1 MLVWANFTE
10 LDNRFCQFSKD
21 IEIYRTYHYYTMGK
35 ISLSAIIKNTTGYE
49 HKVFNVECNYKQ
61 DCYGKCT
68 SDCIYW
74 SSIKETLQDII
85 NKEPDCVL
93 FNSNADFCS
102 EAPLIINDPK
112 GKIEVKTGICGN
124 YIIEID
130 EGAFCISS
138 LFHGSFLHGRIIT
151 AKECA
156 LILNK
161 IDKNGLLVFVKDY
174 LGMIENELKQLQ
186 ALGKGCDETT
196 IKRMAFL
203 IEHVS
208 CIKQWLY
215 LNNYN

>member
-21 IEIYRTYHYYTMGK
+21 IEIYRTYHYYTMRK

-49 HKVFNVECNYKQ
+49 HKVFDVECNYKKT
-61 DCYGKCT
+61 DCYGKCNL
-68 SDCIYW
+68 DCIYW
-74 SSIKETLQDII
+74 SSIKATLQNII

-93 FNSNADFCS
+93 FNSYVDFYS

-112 GKIEVKTGICGN
+112 GKIEVVIDNYGD
-124 YIIEID
+124 YIIEI
-130 EGAFCISS
+130 EGAFRISS
-138 LFHGSFLHGRIIT
+138 LSCYRWWCIT

-196 IKRMAFL
+196 IKRMAFF

-208 CIKQWLY
+208 CIKRWLY

>member
-1 MLVWANFTE
+1 M
-10 LDNRFCQFSKD
+10 R
-21 IEIYRTYHYYTMGK
+21 K

-49 HKVFNVECNYKQ
+49 HKVFNVECNYKS

-68 SDCIYW
+68 SDCMYW
-74 SSIKETLQDII
+74 YSFKATLQDII

-102 EAPLIINDPK
+102 EDPLIINDPK
-112 GKIEVKTGICGN
+112 GKIEVEPGICGN

-130 EGAFCISS
+130 EGAFRISS
-138 LFHGSFLHGRIIT
+138 LFHGSSLHGRIIT

-196 IKRMAFL
+196 IERMAFL

>member
-1 MLVWANFTE
+1 M
-10 LDNRFCQFSKD
+10 S
-21 IEIYRTYHYYTMGK
+21 K

-49 HKVFNVECNYKQ
+49 HKVFNVECNYKS
-61 DCYGKCT
+61 DCYGECKL
-68 SDCIYW
+68 DCIYR
-74 SSIKETLQDII
+74 SSIEATLQDII

-93 FNSNADFCS
+93 FESNADFCS

-112 GKIEVKTGICGN
+112 GKIEVNPGCYGN
-124 YIIEID
+124 YIIGID
-130 EGAFCISS
+130 EGAFYISS
-138 LFHGSFLHGRIIT
+138 LLNSSLLNSSLLHGRIIT

-196 IKRMAFL
+196 IKRMAFF

-208 CIKQWLY
+208 CIKHWLY

>member
-1 MLVWANFTE
+1 M
-10 LDNRFCQFSKD
+10 R
-21 IEIYRTYHYYTMGK
+21 K

-49 HKVFNVECNYKQ
+49 HKVFNVECNHKS
-61 DCYGKCT
+61 DCDGECK
-68 SDCIYW
+68 DCIYW
-74 SSIKETLQDII
+74 SSIKATLQDII

-93 FNSNADFCS
+93 FNSNVDFYS

-112 GKIEVKTGICGN
+112 GKIEVVVDNDGYRNWYRNGY
-124 YIIEID
+124 YIIEI

-138 LFHGSFLHGRIIT
+138 LSGYRRWGIT

-174 LGMIENELKQLQ
+174 LGMLENELKQLQ

-196 IKRMAFL
+196 IKRMAFF

-208 CIKQWLY
+208 CIKRWLY

>member
-21 IEIYRTYHYYTMGK
+21 IEIYRTYHYYTMRE

-49 HKVFNVECNYKQ
+49 HKVFNVECNYKP

-68 SDCIYW
+68 SYCYNW
-74 SSIKETLQDII
+74 STIKATLQDII

-112 GKIEVKTGICGN
+112 GKIKVEPGCEGN

-130 EGAFCISS
+130 EGAFYISS
-138 LFHGSFLHGRIIT
+138 FRYRQTIT

-196 IKRMAFL
+196 IERMAFF
-203 IEHVS
+203 IKRVS

>member
-49 HKVFNVECNYKQ
+49 HKVFNVECGYKS
-61 DCYGKCT
+61 DCYEKCT
-68 SDCIYW
+68 LDCIHRR
-74 SSIKETLQDII
+74 SIEATLQDII

-93 FNSNADFCS
+93 FSSNADFHS
-102 EAPLIINDPK
+102 EDPLIINYPK
-112 GKIEVKTGICGN
+112 GKIEVEIAYNGGYMIG
-124 YIIEID
+124 ID
-130 EGAFCISS
+130 EGAFSIRS
-138 LFHGSFLHGRIIT
+138 LLHRQTIT

-186 ALGKGCDETT
+186 ALGKGCDEIT
-196 IKRMAFL
+196 IERMAFL

-208 CIKQWLY
+208 RIKQWLY